1 MQLLEIISIAVEVV
15 AKRISK
21 KKRNL
26 KLDNY
31 LKRKYKYKKKIKS
44 TRILKSNFLKKI
56 LIISILHCL
65 SELRREANT
74 QRVKKHKQKMPPTH
88 KG

>member
-44 TRILKSNFLKKI
+44 TIILKSNFLEKI
-56 LIISILHCL
+56 LIISILHCP
-65 SELRREANT
+65 SELRREANA
-74 QRVKKHKQKMPPTH
+74 QRVKKQKQKMPPTH